1 MIDPDVISFAVSMT
15 VIVSSITV
23 LVGVYVGAKWA
34 IAASKRHERGS
45 ATLADGR
52 LEQIQQS
59 IDSIAIEV
67 ERITEAQ
74 RFTAK
79 LMAERA
85 EEPRLPR

>member
-1 MIDPDVISFAVSMT
+1 MIDPDAVSFAVVMT
-15 VIVSSITV
+15 VIVCSISV
-23 LVGVYVGAKWA
+23 LAAVYVGARWV
-34 IAASKRHERGS
+34 IAASKRHEQGTSRLS
-45 ATLADGR
+45 DGR

-59 IDSIAIEV
+59 LDSIAIEV

-85 EEPRLPR
+85 EAPKLPR

>member
-1 MIDPDVISFAVSMT
+1 MDPDVISFAGVMLT
-15 VIVSSITV
+15 IIVSIAGLAV
-23 LVGVYVGAKWA
+23 IYVGVRWGLG
-34 IAASKRHERGS
+34 ASKARELGNS
-45 ATLADGR
+45 GLNDSR
-52 LEQIQQS
+52 LEQLQQS
-59 IDSIAIEV
+59 VDSIAIEV